1 MGEATLKYNKKKCY
15 GGQFE
20 NEEHAAMKV
29 NLLCDEYETKRQNP
43 TIEIKPEIIQ
53 KSYEKTKS
61 KMAQSATENTVDER
75 IKVEDKNI
83 LHGFKAQYEHRFI
96 QSNDEESCIDRAS
109 CQNQKRKRKED
120 NDVKVEEV
128 EIATYKHVEYGL
140 LQEIQ
145 NNYAKIHD

>member
-1 MGEATLKYNKKKCY
+1 
-15 GGQFE
+15 
-20 NEEHAAMKV
+20 MKV

-43 TIEIKPEIIQ
+43 TIDIKPEIIQ

-75 IKVEDKNI
+75 IKVENKNI

-120 NDVKVEEV
+120 PIFNDIKEENV
-128 EIATYKHVEYGL
+128 EIATSTHG
-140 LQEIQ
+140 EIQ
-145 NNYAKIHD
+145 NNHTKIHD